1 MKSVEAVGKNI
12 EQAIENALFELKAT
26 REDVDIKIISEGG
39 LFRKAKVVVSISE
52 DAIEKYEKK
61 EENKKKLLAEDED
74 GICIKKS
81 ESSSQPEEKKEEKEI
96 KKEIKKEEKDSKKEV
111 KKEEKAEIKTNESK
125 KEEKTI
131 APQEFLEN
139 ICKLYGKEV
148 SIEEKEEDGCKIYSV
163 NGEDVGSLIGYR
175 GECLFAISYLTSVL
189 AGKNEKRIL
198 VDIGGY
204 REKRISTLKTLAGRM
219 ATKVIKSNHYVK
231 LEPMDASERR
241 IIHLALQNNDKVT
254 TLSKGTEPHRF
265 VMIFPREYK
274 D

>member
-12 EQAIENALFELKAT
+12 EQAIENALFDLKAT

-61 EENKKKLLAEDED
+61 EEKKKALLAEDED

-81 ESSSQPEEKKEEKEI
+81 EVSEQTKKEEKET
-96 KKEIKKEEKDSKKEV
+96 KKEQKKEEKEAEKEA
-111 KKEEKAEIKTNESK
+111 KKEEKAEIKKAEKRESK
-125 KEEKTI
+125 TI
-131 APQEFLEN
+131 DPKEFLEN
-139 ICKLYGKEV
+139 ICKLYNKEV
-148 SIEEKEEDGCKIYSV
+148 SVEEKEEDGCKIYSV

-175 GECLFAISYLTSVL
+175 GECLFAISYLASVL
-189 AGKNEKRIL
+189 AGKSDKRIL
-198 VDIGGY
+198 VDIGNY
-204 REKRISTLKTLAGRM
+204 REKRISTLKSLAGRM